1 MARVFRPC
9 PWSALSTMSDMSE
22 LAPPCR
28 RKVSLVVPAL
38 NEAENVP
45 SLVDRMRRLSKAHP
59 DYDFELVLVDDG
71 SSDGTGTLLLATVPI
86 DLPTVVVELSRN
98 FGPHQA
104 ITAGLHHVSG
114 DCAIVLGADAQEPLA
129 LVDDFLRNWAE
140 GYDVVWGVRRTRT
153 RRWTSEA
160 PSKFF
165 SHAFSRW
172 SNLASYPAEGPSG
185 MLVDRRVI
193 DDVNALGEHNR
204 NIMAL
209 VAWLG
214 YQQTRV
220 AYDQSPR
227 AYGRSSWT
235 VPKMVKLAADSLLA
249 FSATPLRAAS
259 LAGIVSAFVGVL
271 YAIVLVVRALMGVST
286 PSGWPTIL
294 IVVLFLGGAQL
305 TVIGIMGEYVWRIAD
320 EVRGRPLFVVRQVQR
335 SREPTVMRRAR

>member
-1 MARVFRPC
+1 
-9 PWSALSTMSDMSE
+9 MSDVSE
-22 LAPPCR
+22 LAPPR
-28 RKVSLVVPAL
+28 RRVVSVVVPAL
-38 NEAENVP
+38 NEAANVP
-45 SLVDRMRRLSKAHP
+45 SLVVRMRQLIDAHP
-59 DYDFELVLVDDG
+59 EYDFELVLVDDG
-71 SSDGTGTLLLATVPI
+71 SSDGTGPLLLASAPSG
-86 DLPTVVVELSRN
+86 LPTAVVELSRN

-104 ITAGLHHVSG
+104 ITAGLRHVSG
-114 DCAIVLGADAQEPLA
+114 ACAIVLGADAQEPLD
-129 LVDDFLRNWAE
+129 LVGDFLRSWTE

-165 SHAFSRW
+165 SYAFSRW
-172 SNLASYPAEGPSG
+172 SNLAAYPAEGPSG
-185 MLVDRRVI
+185 MLIDRKVV

-220 AYDQSPR
+220 AYDQLAR
-227 AYGRSSWT
+227 ANGRSSWT
-235 VPKMVKLAADSLLA
+235 VPKMVKLATDSLLA

-259 LAGIVSAFVGVL
+259 LAGIVSACVGVI
-271 YAIVLVVRALMGVST
+271 YAIALAVRAAMGVST

-294 IVVLFLGGAQL
+294 VVVLLLGGVQL

-320 EVRGRPLFVVRQVQR
+320 EVRGRPLFVVRQVKR
-335 SREPTVMRRAR
+335 SRETVALRSAE